1 MLELVALVLQ
11 GVERFVLYPAPV
23 GQADRRACQARIGPV
38 AFHLLTRLLRDL
50 REVSLLAAENAAT
63 VFCDELLLSM
73 PDDEH
78 GGGEERWI
86 SQGRSLDGKCLI
98 VVHTIRELDD
108 HALVRIIS
116 ARRATSRER
125 RRYEPRT

>member
-1 MLELVALVLQ
+1 MFQFEWDPAKAAGNARKH
-11 GVERFVLYPAPV
+11 GVSF
-23 GQADRRACQARIGPV
+23 
-38 AFHLLTRLLRDL
+38 
-50 REVSLLAAENAAT
+50 ENAAT

-98 VVHTIRELDD
+98 VVHTVRELDD